1 MAIQP
6 FTIAIPQS
14 TLDDLHDRLA
24 RTRWPDADADAGW
37 DYGTSLTYL
46 HDLVE
51 YWQHAYDWRTHEA
64 RLNTLAQFKADI
76 DGVNIHFIHERGK
89 GPHPTPILLTHGW
102 PDTFDRFHK
111 IIPMLTD
118 PEAYGAPADYSFDV
132 IAPSIPGF
140 GFSDP
145 TPMTSSAVA
154 DLWAKLLAELGY
166 IRFVAAGGDMGTRI
180 TKALAVQHP
189 DVVMAIHLTDVDYP
203 TGREDPSTMSEAEQ
217 EFARFIQGWWF
228 SEGAYAML
236 QSTKPQ
242 SLSFALS
249 DSPVGLASWFVSFVN
264 TGAENHKID
273 EAFGGRDVLLTNVTL
288 YWATQT
294 VGSAA
299 RMYLEDARASYSQ
312 QGEPARSI
320 VPAAVAVFPREA
332 QTPRGWAERTLNVQ
346 RFAKMP
352 RGGHFAPLE
361 EPELFI
367 EDLRA
372 FVADV
377 RRA

>member
-1 MAIQP
+1 
-6 FTIAIPQS
+6 
-14 TLDDLHDRLA
+14 
-24 RTRWPDADADAGW
+24 
-37 DYGTSLTYL
+37 
-46 HDLVE
+46 
-51 YWQHAYDWRTHEA
+51 
-64 RLNTLAQFKADI
+64 
-76 DGVNIHFIHERGK
+76 
-89 GPHPTPILLTHGW
+89 
-102 PDTFDRFHK
+102 
-111 IIPMLTD
+111 
-118 PEAYGAPADYSFDV
+118 
-132 IAPSIPGF
+132 
-140 GFSDP
+140 
-145 TPMTSSAVA
+145 MTSSAVA
-154 DLWAKLLAELGY
+154 DLWAKLMAELGY

-180 TKALAVQHP
+180 TKALALQRP
-189 DVVMAIHLTDVDYP
+189 DAVMAIHLTDVDYP
-203 TGREDPSTMSEAEQ
+203 TGQEDPSTMSEAEQ

-236 QSTKPQ
+236 QSTKPH

-249 DSPVGLASWFVSFVN
+249 DSPVGLASWFVSFIN

-294 VGSAA
+294 AGSAA
-299 RMYLEDARASYSQ
+299 RMYFEDARASYSQ
-312 QGEPARSI
+312 QGEPKRST

-332 QTPRGWAERTLNVQ
+332 QTPREWAERTLNVQ
-346 RFAKMP
+346 RFTKMP

-361 EPELFI
+361 EPELLI

>member
-1 MAIQP
+1 
-6 FTIAIPQS
+6 
-14 TLDDLHDRLA
+14 
-24 RTRWPDADADAGW
+24 
-37 DYGTSLTYL
+37 
-46 HDLVE
+46 
-51 YWQHAYDWRTHEA
+51 
-64 RLNTLAQFKADI
+64 
-76 DGVNIHFIHERGK
+76 
-89 GPHPTPILLTHGW
+89 
-102 PDTFDRFHK
+102 
-111 IIPMLTD
+111 
-118 PEAYGAPADYSFDV
+118 
-132 IAPSIPGF
+132 
-140 GFSDP
+140 
-145 TPMTSSAVA
+145 
-154 DLWAKLLAELGY
+154 
-166 IRFVAAGGDMGTRI
+166 MGTRI
-180 TKALAVQHP
+180 TKAVALQHP

-203 TGREDPSTMSEAEQ
+203 TGQEDPSTMSEAEQ

-242 SLSFALS
+242 SLSFALN

-294 VGSAA
+294 AGSAA

-312 QGEPARSI
+312 QGKPERST

-332 QTPRGWAERTLNVQ
+332 QTPREWTERTLNVQ
-346 RFAKMP
+346 RFTKLA

-372 FVADV
+372 FVTDV